1 MDDQQVMKEI
11 GDLADE
17 ERRLEEAHVGEGL
30 SPEEQD
36 RLRTIEVTL
45 DRLWD
50 LLRQRR
56 ALRNAGK
63 SPDQAVERPAGT
75 VEGFLQ

>member
-1 MDDQQVMKEI
+1 MDDQEIITRI

-17 ERRLEEAHVGEGL
+17 EMRLEETHVGQGL
-30 SPEEQD
+30 SPEEEE
-36 RLRTIEVTL
+36 RLRSIEVTL

-56 ALRNAGK
+56 ALRSAGQ
-63 SPDQAVERPAGT
+63 SPDDAVLRSEGT
-75 VEGFLQ
+75 VEGYRQ